1 MEQSFLTV
9 RPATQ
14 GDLASLVELRAYLL
28 DGTAARYSSKTPE
41 DAAHWRA
48 AYRTWLS
55 SRLSESDCVQ
65 ILAAEHRESGQV
77 LGCATAI
84 IDQRAPAPGCLNGLS
99 GWVQS
104 VLVEPQWR
112 GRGIARQ
119 LMQHLLRRFANRG
132 VGCVVLQSAADA
144 GTLYRTHGVAGSD
157 ERLLI
162 RQEALA

>member
-1 MEQSFLTV
+1 MDQSFLTV
-9 RPATQ
+9 RPATVA
-14 GDLASLVELRAYLL
+14 DLASLVELRAHLL
-28 DGTAARYSSKTPE
+28 DGTAASYSSKTPE
-41 DAAHWRA
+41 DSARWRA

-55 SRLSESDCVQ
+55 SRLNESDCVQ
-65 ILAAEHRESGQV
+65 ILAAEHKESGQV

-104 VLVEPQWR
+104 VVVEPQWR

-119 LMQHLLRRFANRG
+119 LMQHLLHWFANRG
-132 VGCVVLQSAADA
+132 VGSVVLQSTEAA
-144 GTLYRTHGVAGSD
+144 GTLYQALGFAVSD

-162 RQEALA
+162 RQEASA

>member
-1 MEQSFLTV
+1 MSQSFLTV
-9 RPATQ
+9 RPASQ
-14 GDLASLVELRAYLL
+14 ADLDSLVQLRAYLL
-28 DGTAARYSSKTPE
+28 DDTGTSYSSKTPE
-41 DAAHWRA
+41 EAARWRA
-48 AYRTWLS
+48 AYRAWLC
-55 SRLSESDCVQ
+55 SRLNASDCVQ
-65 ILAAEHRESGQV
+65 ILAAEDKESGQV

-104 VLVEPQWR
+104 VVVEPQWR

-119 LMQHLLRRFANRG
+119 LMQHLLRWFANRG
-132 VGCVVLQSAADA
+132 VGYVILQTTPAA
-144 GTLYRTHGVAGSD
+144 GTLYQTLGFSVSD

>member
-1 MEQSFLTV
+1 MEQSFLIV

-14 GDLASLVELRAYLL
+14 AHLVSLVELRAYLL
-28 DGTAARYSSKTPE
+28 DGTATSYSSKTPE
-41 DAAHWRA
+41 DTARWRT
-48 AYRTWLS
+48 AYRAWLS
-55 SRLSESDCVQ
+55 SRLNDSECVQ
-65 ILAAEHRESGQV
+65 ILAAEHKETGQV

-104 VLVEPQWR
+104 VVVEPQWR

-119 LMQHLLRRFANRG
+119 LMQHLMRWFANHD
-132 VGCVVLQSAADA
+132 VGCVVLQSTDAA
-144 GTLYRTHGVAGSD
+144 GTLYQALGFTASD

-162 RQEALA
+162 RQEASA

>member
-1 MEQSFLTV
+1 MDQSFLTV
-9 RPATQ
+9 RPATLA
-14 GDLASLVELRAYLL
+14 DLPSLVELRAYLL
-28 DGTAARYSSKTPE
+28 DGTAASYSSKTPE
-41 DAAHWRA
+41 EAARWRA

-84 IDQRAPAPGCLNGLS
+84 IDQRSPAPGCLNGLS

-104 VLVEPQWR
+104 VVVEPQWR

-119 LMQHLLRRFANRG
+119 LMQHLLRWFANRG
-132 VGCVVLQSAADA
+132 VGCVVLQSTADA
-144 GTLYRTHGVAGSD
+144 DTLYQTLGFAVSD

>member
-1 MEQSFLTV
+1 MQQPLYIVRSATV
-9 RPATQ
+9 T
-14 GDLASLVELRAYLL
+14 DLASLVELRAHLL
-28 DGTAARYSSKTPE
+28 DGTSASYSSKTPE
-41 DAAHWRA
+41 DALRWRA

-55 SRLSESDCVQ
+55 SHLNESDFAQ
-65 ILAAEHRESGQV
+65 ILAAEHKQSGQV

-104 VLVEPQWR
+104 VVVEPQWR
-112 GRGIARQ
+112 NLGIARQ
-119 LMQHLLRRFANRG
+119 LMQHVLRWFANRG
-132 VGCVVLQSAADA
+132 VTSVVLQSTEAADS
-144 GTLYRTHGVAGSD
+144 LYQNLGFIKSE

>member
-1 MEQSFLTV
+1 MEQSFLIV

-14 GDLASLVELRAYLL
+14 ADLASLVGLRAYML
-28 DGTAARYSSKTPE
+28 DGTTASYSSKTPE
-41 DAAHWRA
+41 DAARWRA
-48 AYRTWLS
+48 TYRTWLS
-55 SRLSESDCVQ
+55 NRLSESDCVQ
-65 ILAAEHRESGQV
+65 VLAAEHRESGQV

-104 VLVEPQWR
+104 VVVEPQWR

-119 LMQHLLRRFANRG
+119 LMQHLLRWFANRG
-132 VGCVVLQSAADA
+132 VDSVVLQSTAAA
-144 GTLYRTHGVAGSD
+144 GTLYQALGFAVSD

-162 RQEALA
+162 REEASV